1 MERGQRVASHHIGRD
16 LTRKS
21 DLACVGDPLF
31 PPVVAAADEAE
42 AKARRFREAGGYRLL
57 GLLSLIPLE
66 ANTIYPVSKRVA
78 ELGP

>member
-1 MERGQRVASHHIGRD
+1 M
-16 LTRKS
+16 
-21 DLACVGDPLF
+21 ACVGDPLL
-31 PPVVAAADEAE
+31 PPVMAAADEAE

-78 ELGP
+78 EMGP